1 TFTEGMNFGYDG
13 VNPYNKYYI
22 EPVNPAF
29 TIFQSQEISYGC
41 GIAYDADDYKTIAS
55 SYEFGALVDGEFP
68 STKLELMGQYLY
80 FFGIDNPIVSVDEN
94 NNSLTEN
101 EISNYPNPFT
111 EKTYITFRINENS
124 KVTLEIFN
132 LNGQLIKTLIDN
144 EVKSGTHKII
154 WNGKNVN
161 NKSVPSGVYF
171 YKLKTNSYQKTGK
184 LVYIE

>member
-1 TFTEGMNFGYDG
+1 
-13 VNPYNKYYI
+13 
-22 EPVNPAF
+22 
-29 TIFQSQEISYGC
+29 
-41 GIAYDADDYKTIAS
+41 
-55 SYEFGALVDGEFP
+55 LVDGEFP
-68 STKLELMGQYLY
+68 STKLELIGQYLY